1 MRASPEHVTPEQLDN
16 DEIFHSIIN
25 SERQFDTLLVDT
37 CRLNKLDQFWK
48 LKTICYKY
56 GPTIEK
62 FSWESCKMTK
72 TDIVSLLNF
81 MPGITT
87 LSIGAWSLQ
96 CELYEEPV
104 PDLNLP
110 VLDTLKIIRSDKA
123 TIEFFTTFLPKNT
136 IKDLDLQCDP
146 EDFLINQQSVRKL
159 QLTVDIFNPQHLSSM
174 ELVQLKLKLRR
185 YKVNDGRSLIHEV
198 ICRQPNLTNVDLM
211 SCEGCFD
218 GDNEA
223 FSAVCDLDKL
233 ICLKLNID
241 DLSSDAFV
249 EHFGKLK
256 NLTSLELES
265 VEHNYAPVVAVIDE
279 LSHIKMTNL
288 EELKLYLNDVGV
300 VLDRVERIGR
310 NFPKLRSFNVRC
322 ERPLPLD
329 CYLQNMHQLTTLNVD
344 YHYTKEFSKLC
355 NNFEF
360 KHETLRHLYLQ
371 GFGFGSDDVNWNE
384 LVLMQ
389 LSESLPKLET
399 LELDAAFPFNTE
411 FIVKILG
418 KFSKLK
424 VLRNW
429 SMVQSS
435 EHCNRFDRVSVYN
448 LIKIASLLNKF
459 SIELRLKAID
469 MDVSRIKE
477 DLGKDFNVA
486 LSRFGSFIVVRLD
499 KK

>member
-1 MRASPEHVTPEQLDN
+1 MTIAEPVTSKQLDN
-16 DEIFHSIIN
+16 DEIFRSMIN
-25 SERQFDTLLVDT
+25 SERQFDTLLIDT
-37 CRLNKLDQFWK
+37 CRVTELDQFWK

-56 GPTIEK
+56 GPMIEN
-62 FSWESCKMTK
+62 FTWESCKMTK
-72 TDIVSLLNF
+72 TEIVSLLNF
-81 MPGITT
+81 MPGIKA
-87 LSIGAWSLQ
+87 LSVIAWSLQ
-96 CELYEEPV
+96 NELYEEPV

-110 VLDTLKIIRSDKA
+110 ALETLKITRSDKS
-123 TIEFFTTFLPKNT
+123 TIDFFTTFVPTNT
-136 IKDLDLQCDP
+136 IKDLNLQSDP
-146 EDFLINQQSVRKL
+146 EDFLLQQQSLQKL
-159 QLTVDIFNPQHLSSM
+159 ELHVDALKPQHLSNM
-174 ELVQLKLKLRR
+174 QLQQLKLKLRR
-185 YKVNDGRSLIHEV
+185 YRDEEGESNIREV
-198 ICRQPNLTNVDLM
+198 IDGQPSLTHLDLI

-223 FSAVCDLDKL
+223 FEAVCSLEKL
-233 ICLKLNID
+233 VSLKLNID
-241 DLSSDAFV
+241 DLSSETFV

-256 NLTSLELES
+256 NLKVLDLES
-265 VEHNYAPVVAVIDE
+265 VEHNFTPVVAVIDE
-279 LSHIKMTNL
+279 LSRIKMTKL

-300 VLDRVERIGR
+300 PLDRIERFGK
-310 NFPKLRSFNVRC
+310 NLPKLRSFDVRC

-329 CYLQNMHQLTTLNVD
+329 CYLQNMRHLTSLTVD

-355 NNFEF
+355 NSFEF
-360 KHETLRHLYLQ
+360 KHENLLSLSMQ

-389 LSESLPKLET
+389 LSESLPNLQS

-424 VLRNW
+424 ILRNW

-435 EHCNRFDRVSVYN
+435 EHCNRFDQVSIFN
-448 LIKIASLLNKF
+448 LIKISGLLKKF

-486 LSRFGSFIVVRLD
+486 LSRFGSFIVVRLE

>member
-1 MRASPEHVTPEQLDN
+1 
-16 DEIFHSIIN
+16 
-25 SERQFDTLLVDT
+25 
-37 CRLNKLDQFWK
+37 
-48 LKTICYKY
+48 
-56 GPTIEK
+56 
-62 FSWESCKMTK
+62 MTK
-72 TDIVSLLNF
+72 TEIVSLLNF
-81 MPGITT
+81 MPGIKA
-87 LSIGAWSLQ
+87 LSAIAWSLQ

-110 VLDTLKIIRSDKA
+110 GLETLKITRSDKA
-123 TIEFFTTFLPKNT
+123 TVDFFTMFVPRNT
-136 IKDLDLQCDP
+136 ISDLNLQCDP
-146 EDFLINQQSVRKL
+146 EDFLVNQQSVQKL
-159 QLTVDIFNPQHLSSM
+159 ELHVDIFNPQHLSSM
-174 ELVQLKLKLRR
+174 ELSQLKLKLRR
-185 YKVNDGRSLIHEV
+185 YKDENDRSVINEV
-198 ICRQPNLTNVDLM
+198 ICRQPNLTHLDLI

-223 FSAVCDLDKL
+223 FAAVCSLDKL
-233 ICLKLNID
+233 VSLKLSID
-241 DLSSDAFV
+241 DLSAEAFA

-256 NLTSLELES
+256 NLKVLDLES
-265 VEHNYAPVVAVIDE
+265 VEHNFTPVVGVIDA
-279 LSHIKMTNL
+279 LSHMKMANL
-288 EELKLYLNDVGV
+288 EELKLYLNDVSV
-300 VLDRVERIGR
+300 PLDRIERFGR
-310 NFPKLRSFNVRC
+310 NFTNLKSFNVRC

-329 CYLQNMHQLTTLNVD
+329 CYLQNMHKLTHLNVD

-355 NNFEF
+355 NHFEF
-360 KHETLRHLYLQ
+360 KHTSLLNLSLL

-384 LVLMQ
+384 LVLVQ
-389 LSESLPKLET
+389 LSESLPNLET

-418 KFSKLK
+418 KFSRLK

-429 SMVQSS
+429 SMVQSN

-448 LIKIASLLNKF
+448 LIKISSLLHKF

-477 DLGKDFNVA
+477 DLGKDFDVA